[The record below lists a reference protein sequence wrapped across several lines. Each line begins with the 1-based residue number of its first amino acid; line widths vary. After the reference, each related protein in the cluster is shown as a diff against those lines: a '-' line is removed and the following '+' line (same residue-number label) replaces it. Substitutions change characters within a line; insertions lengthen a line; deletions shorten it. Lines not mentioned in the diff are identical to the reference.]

1 MDFLPVS
8 KEDMKKRGWE
18 QLDFV
23 YISGDAYVDHPSF
36 GHAIICRQLERFGYK
51 VGIIAQPD
59 FRSAEDFKRL
69 GKPRLGFLISAG
81 NVDSMVNHYSVF
93 KKRRRTDYYSPG
105 GEAGKRPDRACIVY
119 TARAK
124 EAYRDVPVIL
134 GGIEAS
140 LRRFAHYDYWD
151 NKLRRSILLD
161 SKADMISYGMGE
173 RTVIEIAEALDSGL
187 NIRDITWIPGTVVRK
202 KSIDDEDTVI
212 LPGYSEMLEDRLKF
226 AESFRIQYMNNEAQD
241 SVPLAEQYDKNL
253 YVVQNPPQPVLTG
266 EELDEVYG
274 MPFTREYHPMYEK
287 DGGVPALQEVK
298 FSLTSSRGCFGGC
311 AFCALT
317 YHQGRIVQ
325 SRSIESLV
333 SEAEELVKKPDFKGY
348 INDVGGP
355 TANFRRPS
363 CRKQMEKGT
372 CKNRD
377 CLYPEPCRNLDAD
390 HSEYIELLKRIR
402 SIEGVKKVFVRSG
415 VRFDYALA
423 DKNDEF
429 LRQLCRYHVSGT
441 LKVAPEHVSDHVL
454 RLMRK
459 PKNEVF
465 QKFVKKY
472 RDINEKYGMNQ
483 FMIPYFISSHPGSRL
498 EDAVELAEYLNRN
511 GFVPDQVQDFYPTP
525 GTLSTC
531 MYYTGVDPLTG
542 EKVYIP
548 DSMEEKRMQRALLH
562 FNKPENYDL
571 VYKALQI
578 TGRTDLIGFGR
589 DKLIKPRSA
598 VKGETSGGSRRA
610 GYGKNGKESGK
621 GNAGKAKAGT
631 VKMTRGSGKAG
642 AGTGKAGGEKRRKPE
657 AAKGNMNSQN
667 AADRKKDRRK

>member
-36 GHAIICRQLERFGYK
+36 GHAIICRQLERFGFK

-59 FRSAEDFKRL
+59 YRSAEDFKRL
-69 GKPRLGFLISAG
+69 GKPRLAFLISAG
-81 NVDSMVNHYSVF
+81 NVDSMVNHYTVF
-93 KKRRRTDYYSPG
+93 KKKRNTDSYSPG
-105 GEAGKRPDRACIVY
+105 GRAGKRPDRACIVY

-124 EAYRDVPVIL
+124 EAYKDVPVIL

-161 SKADMISYGMGE
+161 SKADMVSYGMGE
-173 RTVIEIAEALDSGL
+173 RTMVEIAEALDSGL
-187 NIRDITWIPGTVVRK
+187 NIRDITWIPGTMVRK
-202 KSIDDEDTVI
+202 KSIDDDETII
-212 LPGYSEMLEDRLKF
+212 LPSYEELLKDKRKF
-226 AESFRIQYMNNEAQD
+226 AESFKIQYMNNEAQD
-241 SVPLAEQYDKNL
+241 SVPLAEQYDKSL
-253 YVVQNPPQPVLTG
+253 FVVQNPPQPVLSR
-266 EELDEVYG
+266 EELDEVYS
-274 MPFTREYHPMYEK
+274 MPFTKEYHPMYER
-287 DGGVPALQEVK
+287 DGGIPALKEVK

-333 SEAEELVKKPDFKGY
+333 CEAEELTKKPDFKGY

-355 TANFRRPS
+355 TANFRKPS
-363 CRKQMEKGT
+363 CKKQIEKGT

-377 CLYPEPCRNLDAD
+377 CLFPSPCKSLDTN
-390 HSEYIELLKRIR
+390 HREYIELLRRIR

-423 DKNDEF
+423 DKDDAF
-429 LRQLCRYHVSGT
+429 LNELCRYHVSGT

-459 PKNEVF
+459 PENGVF
-465 QKFVKKY
+465 KKFVKKY
-472 RDINEKYGMNQ
+472 EDINKKYKTNQ
-483 FMIPYFISSHPGSRL
+483 FMIPYFISSHPGCRL
-498 EDAVELAEYLNRN
+498 EDAVELAEYLKSN

-531 MYYTGVDPLTG
+531 MYYTGIEPLTG
-542 EKVYIP
+542 ERVYIP
-548 DSMEEKRMQRALLH
+548 SSMEEKRMQRALLH
-562 FNKPENYDL
+562 FNKPENYEL

-578 TGRTDLIGFGR
+578 TGRTDLIGFGAG
-589 DKLIKPRSA
+589 KLIKPRGA
-598 VKGETSGGSRRA
+598 A
-610 GYGKNGKESGK
+610 NKEL
-621 GNAGKAKAGT
+621 
-631 VKMTRGSGKAG
+631 
-642 AGTGKAGGEKRRKPE
+642 RKS
-657 AAKGNMNSQN
+657 NQ
-667 AADRKKDRRK
+667 KKHR

>member
-93 KKRRRTDYYSPG
+93 KKRRKNDYYSPG
-105 GEAGKRPDRACIVY
+105 GVSGKRPDRACIVY

-151 NKLRRSILLD
+151 NRLRRSILLD

-173 RTVIEIAEALDSGL
+173 RSIIEIAEALDSGL
-187 NIRDITWIPGTVVRK
+187 DIRDITWIPGTVVRK
-202 KSIDDEDTVI
+202 KTIDDEDTVV
-212 LPGYSEMLEDRLKF
+212 LPGYSELLGDRLKF

-253 YVVQNPPQPVLTG
+253 YVVQNPPQQVLTR
-266 EELDEVYG
+266 EELDEVYA

-287 DGGVPALQEVK
+287 DGGVPALKEVK

-317 YHQGRIVQ
+317 YHQGRVVQ

-363 CRKQMEKGT
+363 CRKQSEKGT

-429 LRQLCRYHVSGT
+429 LKQLCRYHVSGT

-459 PKNEVF
+459 PENEVF

-562 FNKPENYDL
+562 FNKPENYEL

-598 VKGETSGGSRRA
+598 VKGKRNSCSG
-610 GYGKNGKESGK
+610 
-621 GNAGKAKAGT
+621 
-631 VKMTRGSGKAG
+631 
-642 AGTGKAGGEKRRKPE
+642 
-657 AAKGNMNSQN
+657 
-667 AADRKKDRRK
+667 ADRKKDRRK

>member
-1 MDFLPVS
+1 MNMDFLPVS

-59 FRSAEDFKRL
+59 FRSAEDFRRL
-69 GKPRLGFLISAG
+69 GRPRLGFLISAG

-93 KKRRRTDYYSPG
+93 KKRRKTDYYSPG
-105 GEAGKRPDRACIVY
+105 GVSGKRPDRACIVY

-173 RTVIEIAEALDSGL
+173 RSIIEIAEALDSGL
-187 NIRDITWIPGTVVRK
+187 DVRDITWIPGTVVRK
-202 KSIDDEDTVI
+202 KTIDDEDTVI
-212 LPGYSEMLEDRLKF
+212 LPGYSELLEDRLKF

-253 YVVQNPPQPVLTG
+253 YVVQNPPQPVLTR
-266 EELDEVYG
+266 EELDEVYA
-274 MPFTREYHPMYEK
+274 MPFKREYHPMYEK
-287 DGGVPALQEVK
+287 DGGVPALKEVK

-333 SEAEELVKKPDFKGY
+333 SEAGELAKKPDFKGY

-363 CRKQMEKGT
+363 CRKQSEKGT

-429 LRQLCRYHVSGT
+429 LKQLCRYHVSGT

-459 PKNEVF
+459 PRNEVF

-472 RDINEKYGMNQ
+472 KDINDKYHMNQ

-531 MYYTGVDPLTG
+531 MYYTGVDPLTR

-598 VKGETSGGSRRA
+598 VKGTRDSRSGG
-610 GYGKNGKESGK
+610 N
-621 GNAGKAKAGT
+621 
-631 VKMTRGSGKAG
+631 
-642 AGTGKAGGEKRRKPE
+642 
-657 AAKGNMNSQN
+657 
-667 AADRKKDRRK
+667 RKKDRRK

>member
-241 SVPLAEQYDKNL
+241 
-253 YVVQNPPQPVLTG
+253 
-266 EELDEVYG
+266 
-274 MPFTREYHPMYEK
+274 
-287 DGGVPALQEVK
+287 
-298 FSLTSSRGCFGGC
+298 
-311 AFCALT
+311 
-317 YHQGRIVQ
+317 
-325 SRSIESLV
+325 
-333 SEAEELVKKPDFKGY
+333 
-348 INDVGGP
+348 
-355 TANFRRPS
+355 
-363 CRKQMEKGT
+363 
-372 CKNRD
+372 
-377 CLYPEPCRNLDAD
+377 
-390 HSEYIELLKRIR
+390 
-402 SIEGVKKVFVRSG
+402 
-415 VRFDYALA
+415 
-423 DKNDEF
+423 
-429 LRQLCRYHVSGT
+429 
-441 LKVAPEHVSDHVL
+441 
-454 RLMRK
+454 
-459 PKNEVF
+459 
-465 QKFVKKY
+465 
-472 RDINEKYGMNQ
+472 
-483 FMIPYFISSHPGSRL
+483 
-498 EDAVELAEYLNRN
+498 
-511 GFVPDQVQDFYPTP
+511 
-525 GTLSTC
+525 
-531 MYYTGVDPLTG
+531 
-542 EKVYIP
+542 
-548 DSMEEKRMQRALLH
+548 
-562 FNKPENYDL
+562 
-571 VYKALQI
+571 
-578 TGRTDLIGFGR
+578 
-589 DKLIKPRSA
+589 
-598 VKGETSGGSRRA
+598 
-610 GYGKNGKESGK
+610 
-621 GNAGKAKAGT
+621 
-631 VKMTRGSGKAG
+631 
-642 AGTGKAGGEKRRKPE
+642 
-657 AAKGNMNSQN
+657 
-667 AADRKKDRRK
+667 

>member
-1 MDFLPVS
+1 MEFLPVS
-8 KEDMKKRGWE
+8 KEDMKKRGWD

-36 GHAIICRQLERFGYK
+36 GHAVICRTLEKYGYK

-69 GKPRLGFLISAG
+69 GKPRLGFLVSAG

-93 KKRRRTDYYSPG
+93 KKRRKTDYYTPG
-105 GEAGKRPDRACIVY
+105 GVAGKRPDRACIVY
-119 TARAK
+119 TSRAK
-124 EAYRDVPVIL
+124 EAYKDVPVIL

-140 LRRFAHYDYWD
+140 LRRLAHYDYWD

-161 SKADMISYGMGE
+161 SKADIISYGMGE
-173 RTVIEIAEALDSGL
+173 RSIIEIAEALDSGL
-187 NIRDITWIPGTVVRK
+187 EARDITWIRGTVVRK
-202 KSIDDEDTVI
+202 KFIDDEDTVI
-212 LPGYSEMLEDRLKF
+212 LPSFEEMKEDKLRF
-226 AESFRIQYMNNEAQD
+226 AESFRIQYRNNEAPD
-241 SVPLAEQYDKNL
+241 AVPLAEQYDKNL
-253 YVVQNPPQPVLTG
+253 YVVQNPPQPVLSR
-266 EELDEVYG
+266 EELDEVYA

-287 DGGVPALQEVK
+287 EGGVPALKEVK
-298 FSLTSSRGCFGGC
+298 FSLTSVRGCFGGC

-325 SRSIESLV
+325 SRSIESIV
-333 SEAEELVKKPDFKGY
+333 AEAEELVKKPDFKGY

-363 CRKQMEKGT
+363 CKKQLEKGT

-377 CLYPEPCRNLDAD
+377 CLHPVPCKNLDAD
-390 HSEYIELLKRIR
+390 HKEYIELLNRVK
-402 SIEGVKKVFVRSG
+402 SIKGVKKVFVRSG

-423 DKNDEF
+423 DKNDDF
-429 LRQLCRYHVSGT
+429 IKQLCRYHVSGT

-459 PKNEVF
+459 PSNEVF

-472 RDINEKYGMNQ
+472 NDINKKYDMDQ
-483 FMIPYFISSHPGSRL
+483 YMIPYFISSHPGSRL
-498 EDAVELAEYLNRN
+498 EDAVKLAEYLNKNR
-511 GFVPDQVQDFYPTP
+511 FVPDQVQDFYPTP

-548 DSMEEKRMQRALLH
+548 DSMEEKKMQRALLH

-571 VYKALQI
+571 VYKALQK
-578 TGRTDLIGFGR
+578 TKRTDLIGFGP
-589 DKLIKPRSA
+589 DKLIKPRSFEKKDNVTRPA
-598 VKGETSGGSRRA
+598 NGRKGT
-610 GYGKNGKESGK
+610 
-621 GNAGKAKAGT
+621 
-631 VKMTRGSGKAG
+631 
-642 AGTGKAGGEKRRKPE
+642 
-657 AAKGNMNSQN
+657 Q
-667 AADRKKDRRK
+667 KKDRRR